1 MDPEDE
7 DTSKNGRLGTIITTS
22 KPSVMGNPSSFYKQA
37 NSNRKRVLKDMKDRG
52 KSVAEKP
59 RVILKR
65 NHSEDDD
72 DELFSAHYTKSRNP
86 GIRSQTMMDA
96 QRVEETPLL
105 KYKVLHQVGKGSY
118 ATVSKVVKMPECTYF
133 VSKVISLKEMEHILS
148 TQLRLEPERL
158 TQAAKHVCDH
168 EIAVSH
174 ALQSA
179 TTHPNVCL
187 VEESFYSVAEEKY
200 YLYFQFAEQGT
211 LLSEL
216 HRKNLASAEDGN
228 AEGLSMAQSKELF
241 RQMLSGVKHS
251 KLSF

>member
-7 DTSKNGRLGTIITTS
+7 DTSKGGRLGTIITTS

-37 NSNRKRVLKDMKDRG
+37 NNNRKRVLRDMKDRG

-65 NHSEDDD
+65 HNSEDDD

-96 QRVEETPLL
+96 QRVEDTPLL

-158 TQAAKHVCDH
+158 TEAAKQVCDH
-168 EIAVSH
+168 EIEISRLLKSLPA
-174 ALQSA
+174 
-179 TTHPNVCL
+179 HPNVCL
-187 VEESFYSVAEEKY
+187 IEESFYSTAEEKY

-211 LLSEL
+211 LLSEQ
-216 HRKNLASAEDGN
+216 HRKSLAVSDAES
-228 AEGLSMAQSKELF
+228 EQGLSASQAKELF
-241 RQMLSGVKHS
+241 RQLLSGIKHS
-251 KLSF
+251 KRIT